1 MKRRVLISLLL
12 ITIAMGTNAQR
23 VDSVSAGNPWS
34 LKQCIDYALANSL
47 LVKRSTYNVQSSEV
61 DLRQAQFSR
70 LPNVNGSV
78 SYGYSWGRGLDPVSN
93 DFVTQE
99 ITSSNAGANASLP
112 LFNGLRIHHSI
123 KQNQQAY
130 AATKMD
136 LEKTKNDLI
145 INVATLFINV
155 VFNKELTEN
164 ARLQLASSQQQLER
178 TKRQVQAGSLPRSEE
193 LNLDAQVATNEVNL
207 VQQENSLNLF
217 LLQLKQALQMPASQP
232 LDVEVPSLDAAD
244 LTLDQTRDEI
254 YDISR
259 QVMPEIKSASL
270 RIESSYHAI
279 KAARGNLYPR
289 LSLVGA
295 INTNYSSTARTQF
308 QPDGSVSFSESPVGY
323 VNQDM
328 NSPVFVLRQNGVYT
342 DSYTLRKQFKDN
354 IYRTLGVQLSIPL
367 FNGFTSRASVQRS
380 IIQNQQA
387 KIDADE
393 TANTL
398 RQNVETA
405 YNNAVAASKSYNA
418 NTRQVQAREEAF
430 RMTKQRYEIGALNYV
445 DYQVAEN
452 DLFRA
457 KSDLLRAKY
466 EFIFRKK
473 ILDLYQGKQLDY

>member
-1 MKRRVLISLLL
+1 
-12 ITIAMGTNAQR
+12 
-23 VDSVSAGNPWS
+23 
-34 LKQCIDYALANSL
+34 
-47 LVKRSTYNVQSSEV
+47 
-61 DLRQAQFSR
+61 
-70 LPNVNGSV
+70 
-78 SYGYSWGRGLDPVSN
+78 
-93 DFVTQE
+93 
-99 ITSSNAGANASLP
+99 
-112 LFNGLRIHHSI
+112 
-123 KQNQQAY
+123 
-130 AATKMD
+130 
-136 LEKTKNDLI
+136 
-145 INVATLFINV
+145 
-155 VFNKELTEN
+155 
-164 ARLQLASSQQQLER
+164 
-178 TKRQVQAGSLPRSEE
+178 
-193 LNLDAQVATNEVNL
+193 
-207 VQQENSLNLF
+207 
-217 LLQLKQALQMPASQP
+217 
-232 LDVEVPSLDAAD
+232 
-244 LTLDQTRDEI
+244 
-254 YDISR
+254 
-259 QVMPEIKSASL
+259 MPEIKSASL

-295 INTNYSSTARTQF
+295 INTNYSSNARTQF